1 MQKRVVQG
9 TSWKGRYYENEM
21 RFSME
26 RESKEEGAWHAK
38 RKLTSDLKGCH
49 NGWMHVPVKVPGT
62 GQKMKM
68 KTRTVKGERRRS
80 GKEKG
85 DRRKFD
91 RLHLDSCQA
100 SWRARNVCNVSCG
113 TSWQHKCSCLALATS
128 HSRQL
133 LKTEK
138 SFFKSFFCQLNLLQ
152 YSELSSTLSC
162 ANFNRARQQRLI
174 LDSTLAPPPYLTFG
188 PLSLWHSFYAF
199 FGGWYL
205 WFFLRFSFVFFFW
218 HCYIAITF
226 TCNTAI
232 NTHPPHPF
240 KRMQTASYRAT

>member
-26 RESKEEGAWHAK
+26 RESNQREGQLRRGRGTRNESWLPIWKAVTMAECMCQSRCPAQDK
-38 RKLTSDLKGCH
+38 RWK
-49 NGWMHVPVKVPGT
+49 WRREQ
-62 GQKMKM
+62 QKA
-68 KTRTVKGERRRS
+68 KGEGGRS

-100 SWRARNVCNVSCG
+100 SWRARNMQRILRHILATQS
-113 TSWQHKCSCLALATS
+113 QLLLALATS

-152 YSELSSTLSC
+152 DSELSSTLSC
-162 ANFNRARQQRLI
+162 ANSNRARQQRLI
-174 LDSTLAPPPYLTFG
+174 LDSTLAPPPYLTLWP
-188 PLSLWHSFYAF
+188 PLSLT
-199 FGGWYL
+199 L
-205 WFFLRFSFVFFFW
+205 FLCVFWRLISLVF
-218 HCYIAITF
+218 
-226 TCNTAI
+226 
-232 NTHPPHPF
+232 P
-240 KRMQTASYRAT
+240 